1 MGALKNDLSGCQ
13 GISGR
18 DYLRRSPLHRM
29 PPDNARGEVAPASRA
44 IHYSAVEWLRERA
57 ARLNRI
63 CVCLD
68 KGRADGK
75 TIRRMLRRHAA
86 RWRGR
91 HYTSA
96 PARPIRFSCVTLGRA
111 YRHWRANGRNPD
123 ALVIRWR
130 PPIKLRKT
138 HALRFAGVCINS
150 DARSFADAYGR
161 LPRPRATVFAYR
173 LAFRPKLL
181 RRIVRLFA
189 ARRLVDCR
197 ARAARAVVNSSAKEG
212 LT

>member
-13 GISGR
+13 GISRR
-18 DYLRRSPLHRM
+18 DYLRRAPLHRL
-29 PPDNARGEVAPASRA
+29 PLDNARGEVAPASRA
-44 IHYSAVEWLRERA
+44 IHFSATDWIRERA
-57 ARLNRI
+57 ARLSRI

-68 KGRADGK
+68 KGRAEGK
-75 TIRRMLRRHAA
+75 TIRRMLRLHVW
-86 RWRGR
+86 RWKGR
-91 HYTSA
+91 HYISA
-96 PARPIRFSCVTLGRA
+96 PGRPIRFSCITLSRA

-123 ALVIRWR
+123 SLVIRYR
-130 PPIKLRKT
+130 PPIKLRKS

-150 DARSFADAYGR
+150 DVRSMAEAYAR

-197 ARAARAVVNSSAKEG
+197 ARAARAVANSSAKEV
-212 LT
+212 LK

>member
-13 GISGR
+13 GISRR
-18 DYLRRSPLHRM
+18 DYLRRAPLHRL
-29 PPDNARGEVAPASRA
+29 PPDNARGEVTPASRA
-44 IHYSAVEWLRERA
+44 IHFSATDWIRERA

-68 KGRADGK
+68 KGRAEGK
-75 TIRRMLRRHAA
+75 TIRRMLRLHVW
-86 RWRGR
+86 RWKGR

-96 PARPIRFSCVTLGRA
+96 PARPIRFSCVTLGRV
-111 YRHWRANGRNPD
+111 YRYWRANGRNPD
-123 ALVIRWR
+123 SLVIRYR
-130 PPIKLRKT
+130 PPIKLRKS

-150 DARSFADAYGR
+150 DARSFADAYGKM
-161 LPRPRATVFAYR
+161 PRPRATVCAYR

-181 RRIVRLFA
+181 RRVVRLFA

-197 ARAARAVVNSSAKEG
+197 ARAARAVVNNFAKEV
-212 LT
+212 LK

>member
-63 CVCLD
+63 CVCLE

-86 RWRGR
+86 RWKGR
-91 HYTSA
+91 YYTSA
-96 PARPIRFSCVTLGRA
+96 PARPIRFSCVTLGRV
-111 YRHWRANGRNPD
+111 YRHWRANGRTPD
-123 ALVIRWR
+123 SLVIRWHS
-130 PPIKLRKT
+130 PIKLRKS
-138 HALRFAGVCINS
+138 HALRFAHVCIIS
-150 DARSFADAYGR
+150 DVRSFAEAYGR

-181 RRIVRLFA
+181 RRIVRLFT

-197 ARAARAVVNSSAKEG
+197 ARAARAVVNNFSREG

>member
-1 MGALKNDLSGCQ
+1 M
-13 GISGR
+13 
-18 DYLRRSPLHRM
+18 RRAPLHRL
-29 PPDNARGEVAPASRA
+29 PLDNARGEVAPASRA
-44 IHYSAVEWLRERA
+44 IHFSATGWQRERA
-57 ARLNRI
+57 LRLNRI

-68 KGRADGK
+68 KGRAEGK
-75 TIRRMLRRHAA
+75 TIRRMLRLSA
-86 RWRGR
+86 RRWKGR

-96 PARPIRFSCVTLGRA
+96 PALPIRFSCITLDRV

-123 ALVIRWR
+123 SLVIRYR
-130 PPIKLRKT
+130 PPIKLRKS
-138 HALRFAGVCINS
+138 HALIFAGVCINS
-150 DARSFADAYGR
+150 DARSFAEAYGR
-161 LPRPRATVFAYR
+161 LPRPRATVFAYS

-212 LT
+212 LK